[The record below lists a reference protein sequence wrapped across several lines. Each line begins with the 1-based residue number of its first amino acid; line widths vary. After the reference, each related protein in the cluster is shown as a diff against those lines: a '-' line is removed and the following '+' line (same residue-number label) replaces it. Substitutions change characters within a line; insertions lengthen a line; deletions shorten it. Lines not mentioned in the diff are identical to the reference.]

1 MRVYLLN
8 PGFLKVNLLNTGGF
22 KGLPTKSRVF
32 KGKPT
37 KYKGVLRVYLLNKG
51 VLRDIAPLFCG
62 NDRAQGSHIQI
73 RNQPER
79 KMGNTKNLNKIYL
92 LHTINS

>member
-8 PGFLKVNLLNTGGF
+8 TGGFKVNLLNTGG
-22 KGLPTKSRVF
+22 F